1 MGKRTRDEV
10 NEELEEEDLIV
21 LEDEQGNEVKF
32 RLVFDSLF
40 IGERQYVVL
49 MPVDEN
55 GEYEPELVILRV
67 EEEDGEISLVTID
80 DDDEWEEVLE
90 AFEEMELE
98 KNLGDYEIEVEED
111 EDEEEPEEEETEE

>member
-40 IGERQYVVL
+40 VGERQYVVL

-67 EEEDGEISLVTID
+67 EEEDGEMSLVTID

-90 AFEEMELE
+90 AFEEMEVE
-98 KNLGDYEIEVEED
+98 KNLGDYEIEIEED
-111 EDEEEPEEEETEE
+111 EEEEPEEEETEE